1 MINVA
6 SYDSSYLIALLS
18 LKKCLNKPKIIVDKG
33 PWSSCAL
40 ERLGLEYEHQR
51 VGMRNRVE
59 RLFRYPKERTT
70 VFPNKLSAKNQQGI
84 KNYSQYATMR

>member
-1 MINVA
+1 MA

-18 LKKCLNKPKIIVDKG
+18 LKKCLNKPKVIVDKG
-33 PWSSCAL
+33 PWSRCA
-40 ERLGLEYEHQR
+40 LEYEHQR
-51 VGMRNRVE
+51 GDMRNRVE
-59 RLFRYPKERTT
+59 RLFRYPKERAT

>member
-1 MINVA
+1 MVGAN
-6 SYDSSYLIALLS
+6 LNALLFLKT
-18 LKKCLNKPKIIVDKG
+18 LKKCLNKHKVIVDSG
-33 PWSSCAL
+33 PWYRWAL

-84 KNYSQYATMR
+84 KNYSRYATMR